1 MLHGRPRRDTG
12 CLVLSGSLLKG
23 ILLLR
28 LADQIV
34 LLFPPRIFVGDHLGF
49 RTLGTRAVL
58 AVKEAILHPFMLLR
72 DYVVAEETLP
82 RDRRSDQ
89 DEFLPRSAS
98 SGNAA
103 LSGEAKE
110 VFRRRS
116 RVENGACDEYCA
128 NATGVRR
135 ASALRIDY
143 QEGCHP
149 VQALFGQSREQTGQR
164 ADSPKGFVSH
174 Q

>member
-49 RTLGTRAVL
+49 RTLGRTVL
-58 AVKEAILHPFMLLR
+58 TVKEAILHSFMLLR
-72 DYVVAEETLP
+72 DSIFAEETLP

-103 LSGEAKE
+103 LFGEAKE
-110 VFRRRS
+110 VRRRS
-116 RVENGACDEYCA
+116 CVENGACDEYCA

-135 ASALRIDY
+135 ASTLRIND
-143 QEGCHP
+143 QEGCHS